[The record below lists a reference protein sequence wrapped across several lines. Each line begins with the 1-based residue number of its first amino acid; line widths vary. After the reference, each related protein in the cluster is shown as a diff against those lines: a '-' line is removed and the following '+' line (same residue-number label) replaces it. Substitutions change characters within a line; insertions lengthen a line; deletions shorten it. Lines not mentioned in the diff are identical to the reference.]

1 MRARDVEGHARKSAR
16 SRGRRGASMVEYAL
30 LLVGVMIL
38 AAFAVKLLGPKVN
51 TIAVMTEQRLT

>member
-1 MRARDVEGHARKSAR
+1 
-16 SRGRRGASMVEYAL
+16 MVEYAL